1 MRLTV
6 FIECSVPSPS
16 WTSPDIRLYEELFSY
31 TNIQQ
36 YLLANFQFEIKYSG
50 GDAADQ
56 RHLNHTA
63 AYTFPIQSTS
73 ELILARINVQTCWL
87 NCQRPYPRNES
98 LRTHILKLANQRPCM
113 FDTSQTWL
121 DVWLNWFNRYSKCL
135 IVPNLFTSVHLVSQW
150 VSFNP
155 DCVSPKHDAR
165 PRLNDKFTTSNGTI
179 LKSSLLEVRLTEWN

>member
-98 LRTHILKLANQRPCM
+98 LRTHILKLANQRPC
-113 FDTSQTWL
+113 
-121 DVWLNWFNRYSKCL
+121 L
-135 IVPNLFTSVHLVSQW
+135 IL
-150 VSFNP
+150 
-155 DCVSPKHDAR
+155 AR
-165 PRLNDKFTTSNGTI
+165 HGWMYGWTDLIGIVNAWSYLI
-179 LKSSLLEVRLTEWN
+179 CSLLYTWSRSEYHLIPTASRQNTMHDLD